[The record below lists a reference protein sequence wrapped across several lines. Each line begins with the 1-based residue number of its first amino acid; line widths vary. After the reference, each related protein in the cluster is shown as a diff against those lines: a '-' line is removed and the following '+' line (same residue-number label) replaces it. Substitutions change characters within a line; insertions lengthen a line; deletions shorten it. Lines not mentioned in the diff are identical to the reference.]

1 MKINDVTRHSTTC
14 VFFSACAPMVVI
26 GGIQEQYARSVQLVR
41 YPLSLQDLKK
51 ENVFNLAV
59 YTRDKFLNK

>member
-26 GGIQEQYARSVQLVR
+26 VGIQEQYARSVQLTQ

-51 ENVFNLAV
+51 ENVFNCTV
-59 YTRDKFLNK
+59 WSRDKFLDK